1 MATKR
6 KKAKRKVTKKTVGPQ
21 PEIKRLE
28 VQGDL
33 DVMRGRFANYIQ
45 VSMQEEEFIL
55 DFFAR
60 AGEQGCHLGRVFI
73 TPQHAKRL
81 AGLLT
86 RQIAMHKKRFKN
98 PPLAVSTAK
107 RKSR

>member
-6 KKAKRKVTKKTVGPQ
+6 KKTKRKTAKKADGR
-21 PEIKRLE
+21 PEIK

-33 DVMRGRFANYIQ
+33 DVMRGRFANHIQ

-60 AGEQGCHLGRVFI
+60 AGEQGSHLSRVFI
-73 TPQHAKRL
+73 TPQHAKRF
-81 AGLLT
+81 ADLLK
-86 RQIAMHKKRFKN
+86 RQVTLHKKRFKN
-98 PPLAVSTAK
+98 SPLAVGAVK

>member
-6 KKAKRKVTKKTVGPQ
+6 KKTKRKTAKKADGQ

-33 DVMRGRFANYIQ
+33 DVMRGRFANHIQ

-60 AGEQGCHLGRVFI
+60 AGEQGSHLSRVFI
-73 TPQHAKRL
+73 TPQHAKRF
-81 AGLLT
+81 ADLLK
-86 RQIAMHKKRFKN
+86 RQVTLHKKRFKN
-98 PPLAVSTAK
+98 FPLAVSAVK
-107 RKSR
+107 RKSP